1 MLKGGAMTIDSL
13 KDFGAN
19 VEEGLER
26 CMGMEDFYLEMIEL
40 GMSDERFEALGRN
53 LDDNDLDEAFETV
66 HALKGVIGNL
76 ALTPLYET
84 ISEITEHLRK
94 REAIDYKLLYDKLI
108 EQRDQVKELE

>member
-1 MLKGGAMTIDSL
+1 MNIDGL
-13 KDFGAN
+13 RELGAN

-40 GMSDERFEALGRN
+40 GLSDERFETLGPT
-53 LDDNDLDEAFETV
+53 LEAGDMDAAFEQV

-84 ISEITEHLRK
+84 ICEITEHLRAK
-94 REAIDYKLLYDKLI
+94 ENVDYKSLYNKLI
-108 EQRDQVKELE
+108 AQRETFLKT

>member
-1 MLKGGAMTIDSL
+1 MTIDSL
-13 KDFGAN
+13 RDFGAN

-40 GMSDERFEALGRN
+40 GISDERFEALGKKLSDQN
-53 LDDNDLDEAFETV
+53 LDEAFESV

-84 ISEITEHLRK
+84 ICEITEHLRK
-94 REAIDYKLLYDKLI
+94 KDEIDYMPLYDKLI
-108 EQRDQVKELE
+108 EQRKQIIEMG